1 MWNFPTPLPDELIY
15 STIARAG
22 LHHGI
27 QSPKQLLD
35 EVFKDRKVVATL
47 DLPSHLNAI
56 VHLLQRTGHFSL
68 IDLIY
73 KHTMFG
79 VYAPF
84 VQESHRQ
91 KAIALMAEQASGS
104 IHLMLGLNA
113 SRVPNNT
120 KFHYCPTCIQQQR
133 ESYGEYF
140 WNRAW
145 FLPNLSICLK
155 HNCSLLSQDYIQQQH
170 RHLFLPLLPNQT
182 QDIPN
187 PYFKEDFIL
196 GKMAVELLQLEPQP
210 SPSYEQWTRFYLEIA
225 DAKNCLRGSQVRH
238 EQTYEQV
245 INKFKYVYLNSKN
258 LGIDPDQDT
267 SWLKT
272 IFRKHR
278 KAFSFLEHCIV
289 WSSFVPEMTPKD
301 ILQYV
306 SSISANPYFVKRPIS
321 TENIPPIKI
330 EEMRQKWQDIVQR
343 HSVKAGRNIKPG
355 SAIYMWLYRNDQN
368 WLLTFNSRHLSQPQA
383 RKNKVNWS
391 IRDFSI
397 TKELFKVLYRSND
410 DLACPRMSKSWFL
423 HQLSKGNS
431 ISKNLHQLPLSSKFL
446 STYSEDTITY
456 QIRRITHTMI
466 RLGYTESSIKD
477 RWRILR
483 LAGLSEERIT
493 LEAEIFLNIICEKKI
508 YAH

>member
-15 STIARAG
+15 STVARAG

-35 EVFKDRKVVATL
+35 EVFQDRKVVATV

-56 VHLLQRTGHFSL
+56 SHLLQRTGRFGL

-79 VYAPF
+79 LYAPF
-84 VQESHRQ
+84 VQESHRL
-91 KAIALMAEQASGS
+91 KAITLMTEQASGS
-104 IHLMLGLNA
+104 VHLMFGLNA
-113 SRVPNNT
+113 SRVPNKN
-120 KFHYCPTCIQQQR
+120 KFHYCPICIQQQG
-133 ESYGEYF
+133 EIYGEYF
-140 WNRAW
+140 WNRNW
-145 FLPNLSICLK
+145 FIPNISICLK
-155 HNCSLLSQDYIQQQH
+155 HGCSLLSQNYIQQQH
-170 RHLFLPLLPNQT
+170 RHLFLPLLPNQI
-182 QDIPN
+182 QDMPT

-196 GKMAVELLQLEPQP
+196 AQMAVELLQLEPQP

-225 DAKNCLRGSQVRH
+225 DAKNFRRGNHVCH
-238 EQTYEQV
+238 KQTYEQV
-245 INKFKYVYLNSKN
+245 LKEFNAGYLRSKN
-258 LGIDPDQDT
+258 LSIDPDQDT
-267 SWLKT
+267 SWLRS

-278 KAFSFLEHCIV
+278 KAFSFLEHCLV
-289 WSSFVPEMTPKD
+289 WSSFVPEMKPKD
-301 ILQYV
+301 IMQYV
-306 SSISANPYFVKRPIS
+306 SSISVIPYFVKRPIFTDS
-321 TENIPPIKI
+321 IPPIKT

-343 HSVKAGRNIKPG
+343 HGVKAGRNIKPG

-397 TKELFKVLYRSND
+397 TKGLFKVLYRSND

-423 HQLSKGNS
+423 NQLPRGNS
-431 ISKNLHQLPLSSKFL
+431 ISKNLYHLPLSSKFL
-446 STYSEDTITY
+446 STYSEDTVAY
-456 QIRRITHTMI
+456 QIRRITYAMI
-466 RLGYTESSIKD
+466 QLGYTESSTKD
-477 RWRILR
+477 KWRILR
-483 LAGLSEERIT
+483 LAGLSKERIT
-493 LEAEIFLNIICEKKI
+493 QEAQLFLNIICEKKV

>member
-56 VHLLQRTGHFSL
+56 VHLLQQTGHFSL

-79 VYAPF
+79 LYAPF

-120 KFHYCPTCIQQQR
+120 KLHYCPICIQQQR
-133 ESYGEYF
+133 ETYGEYF
-140 WNRAW
+140 WNKVW

-170 RHLFLPLLPNQT
+170 RHLFLPLLPNQN
-182 QDIPN
+182 QDTPH
-187 PYFKEDFIL
+187 PYYKEDFIL
-196 GKMAVELLQLEPQP
+196 GQMAVELLRLDPQP
-210 SPSYEQWTRFYLEIA
+210 TPSHEKWTKFYLEMA
-225 DAKNCLRGSQVRH
+225 DAKNFRRGNHVCH

-245 INKFKYVYLNSKN
+245 IKKFTCDYLDSKN
-258 LGIDPDQDT
+258 LGIDPDQDS

-278 KAFSFLEHCIV
+278 KTFSFLEHCIV
-289 WSSFVPEMTPKD
+289 WSSFIPEMAPKD

-306 SSISANPYFVKRPIS
+306 SSIPANLYFVKRPIFADDAPS
-321 TENIPPIKI
+321 IKK
-330 EEMRQKWQDIVQR
+330 EEIRQKWQDIVLLQG
-343 HSVKAGRNIKPG
+343 VKTGRNIKPG
-355 SAIYMWLYRNDQN
+355 SAIYMWLYRNDRN
-368 WLLTFNSRHLSQPQA
+368 WLLAFNSKHISCPPI
-383 RKNKVNWS
+383 RKNKINWS

-446 STYSEDTITY
+446 STYSEDTIAY
-456 QIRRITHTMI
+456 QIRRITHAMI
-466 RLGYTESSIKD
+466 RLGYTESSTKD
-477 RWRILR
+477 KWRILR
-483 LAGLSEERIT
+483 LAGLSKERIT
-493 LEAEIFLNIICEKKI
+493 QEAQIFLNMICEKKI
-508 YAH
+508 YAY

>member
-35 EVFKDRKVVATL
+35 EVYQDRKVVATI
-47 DLPSHLNAI
+47 DLPSHLNAV
-56 VHLLQRTGHFSL
+56 VHLLERTGCFSL

-73 KHTMFG
+73 KHTIFG
-79 VYAPF
+79 LYAPF

-91 KAIALMAEQASGS
+91 KAITLMAEQASGS
-104 IHLMLGLNA
+104 VHLMLGLNA

-120 KFHYCPTCIQQQR
+120 KFRYCPICIQQQR
-133 ESYGEYF
+133 EIYGEYF

-225 DAKNCLRGSQVRH
+225 DAKNFRRGNHVCH

-245 INKFKYVYLNSKN
+245 IKNFNIGYLRSKN

-267 SWLKT
+267 SWFRS

-289 WSSFVPEMTPKD
+289 WSSFIPEISPKE
-301 ILQYV
+301 IMQYV
-306 SSISANPYFVKRPIS
+306 SSISVIPYFIKRPIS
-321 TENIPPIKI
+321 TENVPPIKI
-330 EEMRQKWQDIVQR
+330 REMRQKWQDIVLL
-343 HSVKAGRNIKPG
+343 HGVTSGRKIKSG
-355 SAIYMWLYRNDQN
+355 QATYIWLYRNDQN
-368 WLLTFNSRHLSQPQA
+368 WLLTFNSRHLSQPQV
-383 RKNKVNWS
+383 RKNKVNWP

-397 TKELFKVLYRSND
+397 TKELFKVLYRSNN

-423 HQLSKGNS
+423 NQLSKGNS

-446 STYSEDTITY
+446 STYSEDTIAY
-456 QIRRITHTMI
+456 QIRRITHAMI
-466 RLGYTESSIKD
+466 RLGYTESSTKD

-483 LAGLSEERIT
+483 LAGLSKERIT
-493 LEAEIFLNIICEKKI
+493 QEAQIFLNMICEKKI